1 LQSEKTLKT
10 PCFINEKNEVLVTND
25 EKRDTIYDH
34 FDNVFNCIE
43 SVLGLVPDW
52 LEKRWIFA
60 ALDMLPSLDAS
71 ILREVALKI
80 SKRKTS
86 AADGIVI
93 EMLLACDDTV
103 FDVLSQNFLLRIL
116 NHETEDS
123 ENAWEDRVVNLIGKK
138 KQINMP
144 RI

>member
-1 LQSEKTLKT
+1 MRKTVKV
-10 PCFINEKNEVLVTND
+10 PCFINEKNEVLVTAD

-34 FDNVFNCIE
+34 FDNAFNDID
-43 SVLGLVPDW
+43 SVLDLVPDW
-52 LEKRWIFA
+52 LEKRWNFA

-71 ILREVALKI
+71 ILREVALKF

-103 FDVLSQNFLLRIL
+103 F
-116 NHETEDS
+116 
-123 ENAWEDRVVNLIGKK
+123 
-138 KQINMP
+138 
-144 RI
+144 